1 MYNYGFGILSRLAPL
16 VSVVLLLFVLPLLL
30 MDVLSVP
37 LPVVGCG
44 VSHAAM
50 VNTTTVRNKKMLFIN

>member
-1 MYNYGFGILSRLAPL
+1 MDYGMLSFL
-16 VSVVLLLFVLPLLL
+16 VALESVVLLLFVLLLLL

-37 LPVVGCG
+37 FPVVGCG

-50 VNTTTVRNKKMLFIN
+50 VNTTTVRNKKMFFIN